1 MFSPIIDELSKQQA
15 ASNDRLEAVSRVA
28 KLNRAERIARSEVDD
43 TSRIDQRR
51 AVVDLRRTK
60 LGYRRPGDASPKR

>member
-28 KLNRAERIARSEVDD
+28 KLNRAERIARSEVD
-43 TSRIDQRR
+43 TSRVDQRR

-60 LGYRRPGDASPKR
+60 PGYRRPGDASPKR